1 MLRRK
6 MIAGFAALLIL
17 ATANGQVPQQS
28 IKGYELYSWKVKGK
42 WHYSLLAGTN
52 RTKTYDEIIS
62 NNTERIGSEALEA
75 ELKKIPKGE
84 EVFWKGD
91 APVGATRSATSKG
104 LDLKHP
110 SRNRIKRIKAICER
124 LGIKLKLA

>member
-84 EVFWKGD
+84 EVFWMGD